1 MLFCFVFSFLC
12 VLYFDIW
19 HIDCT
24 FKLIMLAKDTI
35 DYEVRFLYEDTLVY
49 QAIEW
54 CEQYQSKYVFI
65 ADDQKR
71 VFGYVASDILY
82 ELEEDSTI
90 LELIQP
96 LEEKLLIREDTH
108 IFEILRKIEQVD
120 NSIFPIVENSGL
132 ILGFCTANSLLMS
145 YLKDNELLQNG
156 GIITIET
163 DLHDYS
169 LSEIARIVESN
180 DAVILN
186 VVVKQVVAE
195 NKLQIIL
202 KINKTDLKN
211 IQATFERFEYTV
223 LDIVHESE
231 FDAQMQDRI
240 DNLIKYLEV

>member
-1 MLFCFVFSFLC
+1 M
-12 VLYFDIW
+12 
-19 HIDCT
+19 
-24 FKLIMLAKDTI
+24 
-35 DYEVRFLYEDTLVY
+35 
-49 QAIEW
+49 
-54 CEQYQSKYVFI
+54 
-65 ADDQKR
+65 
-71 VFGYVASDILY
+71 
-82 ELEEDSTI
+82 
-90 LELIQP
+90 
-96 LEEKLLIREDTH
+96 
-108 IFEILRKIEQVD
+108 
-120 NSIFPIVENSGL
+120 
-132 ILGFCTANSLLMS
+132 
-145 YLKDNELLQNG
+145 
-156 GIITIET
+156 
-163 DLHDYS
+163 HDYS